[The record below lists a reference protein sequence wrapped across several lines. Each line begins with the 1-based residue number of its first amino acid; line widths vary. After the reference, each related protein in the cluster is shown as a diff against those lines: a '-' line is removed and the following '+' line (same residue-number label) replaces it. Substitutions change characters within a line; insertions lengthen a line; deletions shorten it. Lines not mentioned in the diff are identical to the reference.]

1 MEVKTNHSK
10 IAKFIKELVKESHPV
25 DIVTLALWIAGFC
38 VWISFKGIIENT
50 NLSLEIRFMY
60 FLFLLVY
67 IAQLAIFSYQT
78 MMIHTLKR
86 IEQKIEQR

>member
-1 MEVKTNHSK
+1 MKMEVKTNHSK
-10 IAKFIKELVKESHPV
+10 IVKFIKELVKESHPA
-25 DIVTLALWIAGFC
+25 DTVTLALWIAGFC

-50 NLSLEIRFMY
+50 SLEIRFMY